1 MSDVYIQLC
10 QNRLIS
16 VERKQIIQFNSVCAT
31 RLINQLLQLLFEL
44 AATRKSVK
52 HLPGISY
59 YPDPENNASLDQLSD
74 WEKNDMKRASCT
86 ELCDQMPPGLR

>member
-16 VERKQIIQFNSVCAT
+16 VERKQIIQLNSVCVT
-31 RLINQLLQLLFEL
+31 RLIYQPLQLLFEL

-59 YPDPENNASLDQLSD
+59 YPDPVNNASLDQLSD
-74 WEKNDMKRASCT
+74 WEKNDMKRAS
-86 ELCDQMPPGLR
+86 